1 MGYYE
6 RLKEEWD
13 LSNITLLL
21 RQVYISTVS
30 LGISLPIGMLVVK
43 VFNVATTEPRLKD
56 DAIKKGKWI
65 RKRILLT
72 MTWFLCLSIILTS
85 AFLIVWYGISFGNK
99 KSLMWL
105 STIGISF
112 VKDLIIVQPLKVIV
126 FTLVTVAYKICRK
139 NRVKPAK
146 DDGITL
152 SGIKLESTDA

>member
-1 MGYYE
+1 MLCSAMYYE

-43 VFNVATTEPRLKD
+43 VFNVATIEPRLKG

-72 MTWFLCLSIILTS
+72 MTWFMCLSIILAS

-126 FTLVTVAYKICRK
+126 FTLVT
-139 NRVKPAK
+139 
-146 DDGITL
+146 GI
-152 SGIKLESTDA
+152 

>member
-1 MGYYE
+1 
-6 RLKEEWD
+6 
-13 LSNITLLL
+13 
-21 RQVYISTVS
+21 VS

-43 VFNVATTEPRLKD
+43 VFNVATIEPRLKG

-72 MTWFLCLSIILTS
+72 MTWFMCLSIILAS

-126 FTLVTVAYKICRK
+126 FTLVT
-139 NRVKPAK
+139 
-146 DDGITL
+146 GI
-152 SGIKLESTDA
+152 